1 MTGGRDMP
9 GIEEP
14 KPSDGRPRLAPGGV
28 FRPLLPHEIA
38 AYAAHLRRL
47 SPEDRRAR
55 FHADLGDAA
64 VERHARAA
72 LSGPGRVMGWF
83 DGGVLRGAAEVA
95 LSRGGLSAEAAFEVE
110 AAWRGRGVGTALVG
124 AALLW
129 ARNRGAR
136 RLIVHTTRRNMPMLR
151 AAQAHGAAFEFDL
164 ADAEG
169 AIEAHAP
176 DLRSHLEEL
185 LAIHAAWRDWA
196 LDEVGRRWRGAMHA
210 LLRTGE
216 T

>member
-1 MTGGRDMP
+1 MTKTNRGDDARRAGG
-9 GIEEP
+9 
-14 KPSDGRPRLAPGGV
+14 PGGL
-28 FRPLLPHEIA
+28 FRPLLPFDRA

-47 SPEDRRAR
+47 SPEDRRSR

-64 VERHARAA
+64 VERHAAKA
-72 LSGPGRVMGWF
+72 LAGPGRVMGWF
-83 DGGVLRGAAEVA
+83 ENGALRGAAEVA

-110 AAWRGRGVGTALVG
+110 EAWRGRGVGTALVG

-136 RLIVHTTRRNMPMLR
+136 RLIVHTTRRNLPMLR

-176 DLRSHLEEL
+176 DLRSHLDEL
-185 LAIHAAWRDWA
+185 LAIHAAWRDWTVEA
-196 LDEVGRRWRGAMHA
+196 AGRRWRGALHA
-210 LLRTGE
+210 LLRTGAG
-216 T
+216 

>member
-1 MTGGRDMP
+1 MKDAMR
-9 GIEEP
+9 EN
-14 KPSDGRPRLAPGGV
+14 PSERSIRPDSPGGL
-28 FRPLLPHEIA
+28 FRPLLPFDRA

-47 SPEDRRAR
+47 SHEDRRSR

-64 VERHARAA
+64 VEAHAARALA
-72 LSGPGRVMGWF
+72 GPGRVMGWF
-83 DGGVLRGAAEVA
+83 ENGALRGAAEVA

-110 AAWRGRGVGTALVG
+110 EAWRGRGVGTALVG

-136 RLIVHTTRRNMPMLR
+136 RLIVHTTRRNVPMLR
-151 AAQAHGAAFEFDL
+151 AAQAHGASFEFDL

-176 DLRSHLEEL
+176 NLRSHLDEL

-196 LDEVGRRWRGAMHA
+196 VDETRRRWRGAMRA
-210 LLRTGE
+210 LLRPGE
-216 T
+216 S

>member
-1 MTGGRDMP
+1 MTRSDTGADAPAARRDGG
-9 GIEEP
+9 
-14 KPSDGRPRLAPGGV
+14 PGGL
-28 FRPLLPHEIA
+28 FRPLLPFDRA

-47 SPEDRRAR
+47 SPGDRRSR

-64 VERHARAA
+64 VERHAAKA
-72 LSGPGRVMGWF
+72 LAGPGRVMGWF
-83 DGGVLRGAAEVA
+83 EHGALRGAAEVA

-110 AAWRGRGVGTALVG
+110 EAWRGRGVGTALVG

-136 RLIVHTTRRNMPMLR
+136 RLIVHTTRRNVPMLR

-176 DLRSHLEEL
+176 DLRSHLAEL

-196 LDEVGRRWRGAMHA
+196 VEETRRRWRGALHA
-210 LLRTGE
+210 LLRPGAG
-216 T
+216 